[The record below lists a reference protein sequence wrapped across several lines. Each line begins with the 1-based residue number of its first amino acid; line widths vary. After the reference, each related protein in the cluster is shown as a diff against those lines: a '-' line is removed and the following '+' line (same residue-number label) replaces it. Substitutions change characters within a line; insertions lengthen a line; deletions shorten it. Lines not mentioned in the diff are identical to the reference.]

1 MTDEL
6 DMLAA
11 EYVLGTLG
19 PEERAAF
26 ESRVAADAEAKRAVD
41 EWTRRLSPLAQAVKE
56 VEPPAGLWDKIQRQL
71 QPQNPGQAA
80 PAVLAANDNLT
91 VELRRS
97 ARRWRNA
104 FIAVSALAAS
114 LAAFVVYREQ
124 PGRELPRG
132 SYVAIVRPEGG
143 RPAVIVNVNPASK
156 SAYVIPVA
164 AEAPAGRSLQ
174 LWFIGNGEKPKS
186 MGLVKAQAERL
197 SLPAGADVE
206 NALLAISVE
215 PEGGLP
221 AGAEGPTG
229 PVIYSGPL
237 VKS

>member
-26 ESRVAADAEAKRAVD
+26 ESRVAADAEAQRAVD

-56 VEPPAGLWDKIQRQL
+56 VEPPALLWDKILREL
-71 QPQNPGQAA
+71 RPQKLAQTA
-80 PAVLAANDNLT
+80 PAVLAANDNPT

-104 FIAVSALAAS
+104 FIAASALAAS
-114 LAAFVVYREQ
+114 LAAFVVYRGL
-124 PGRELPRG
+124 PGGELSRG
-132 SYVAIVRPEGG
+132 SYVAIVSQAGG
-143 RPAVIVNVNPASK
+143 RPAVIVNVDPGST

-164 AEAPAGRSLQ
+164 AEAPAGSSLE
-174 LWFIGNGEKPKS
+174 LWFIGKGEKPKS

-197 SLPAGADVE
+197 SLPAGADIE
-206 NALLAISVE
+206 NASLAVSVE
-215 PEGGLP
+215 PEGGSP
-221 AGAEGPTG
+221 TGGPTG
-229 PVIYSGPL
+229 PVIYSGLL